1 MSTVSFECAVCLED
15 RSQPEDTVRTV
26 AENNPICSEC
36 LPQILGLFEEALKN
50 QIHFPPRWG
59 LEEIS
64 FESFEDLFSDEFRRE
79 YREKIVEYNTP
90 IPKRVYCQHKVFT
103 GRDKSTGQ
111 AETDFC
117 NTFMGSVETKSVSQ
131 CSGCSNWMCMECRD
145 TTALPPP
152 AAHTCDATK
161 SDSESTASDS
171 ATQNK
176 EWTEC
181 PNPDCGI
188 KIALMDGCNAIT
200 CPCSTEFCVLC
211 GEIAGHDSDHW
222 TEGKP
227 CPRWGAV
234 DAPNPMFDRRPGPV
248 ARPGFPVVIVN
259 DPLAVANADHLEIA
273 FEATFHAQ
281 DRLFMDVEESLTL
294 LEELSNEQFWMEDAE
309 GKIPQTILD
318 MKELFRLWQHN
329 FSWLKI
335 DSAIA
340 NADPRIRNMIADPTI
355 QAIKTTNFFI
365 RDAVLQEKLLA
376 THTAA
381 LEISGEDSVLFTVPV
396 IEIFERYNTVH
407 KPKLIANLQQFNA
420 ARDAGRALWVEEQD
434 RFARGMRRRRQQ
446 EDEEDLPHRRASI

>member
-145 TTALPPP
+145 TTPPCLHP
-152 AAHTCDATK
+152 RPTLAMPPNL
-161 SDSESTASDS
+161 TASRRLLIPRHK
-171 ATQNK
+171 NK

-188 KIALMDGCNAIT
+188 KIALIG
-200 CPCSTEFCVLC
+200 
-211 GEIAGHDSDHW
+211 
-222 TEGKP
+222 
-227 CPRWGAV
+227 
-234 DAPNPMFDRRPGPV
+234 
-248 ARPGFPVVIVN
+248 
-259 DPLAVANADHLEIA
+259 
-273 FEATFHAQ
+273 
-281 DRLFMDVEESLTL
+281 RL
-294 LEELSNEQFWMEDAE
+294 
-309 GKIPQTILD
+309 
-318 MKELFRLWQHN
+318 
-329 FSWLKI
+329 
-335 DSAIA
+335 
-340 NADPRIRNMIADPTI
+340 
-355 QAIKTTNFFI
+355 
-365 RDAVLQEKLLA
+365 
-376 THTAA
+376 
-381 LEISGEDSVLFTVPV
+381 
-396 IEIFERYNTVH
+396 
-407 KPKLIANLQQFNA
+407 
-420 ARDAGRALWVEEQD
+420 
-434 RFARGMRRRRQQ
+434 
-446 EDEEDLPHRRASI
+446 